1 MTYAVNSTIL
11 AADYMAF
18 RGSNAPN
25 VAYADAVAASDMLAA
40 LIGVGYGT
48 RGYGQTSTVL
58 PAVSTGSSVTA
69 SQWNSLISVISN
81 LNTHTGS
88 GLVVPTAVA
97 VGDVIQAFDG
107 TDSRP
112 NIHTLIPAL
121 DANRMNAAIGQ
132 MAQTASGA
140 SSQRTTSWNTM
151 VYHEWTVTFSSEDDA
166 RYFFN
171 TGGQIQ
177 VEADRSGGTAS
188 TLNSAITDMLNDI
201 GTIKFSAQTTTST
214 PPGSGTAYPIGYYGL
229 TGAYQT
235 LFVHL
240 GITYG
245 YSSISY
251 TLNARAENIVG
262 TNGGNGTVIRFQA
275 IFETGLPS
283 YDTADGT
290 LDSSVFQ
297 LKAGGVLLVTAPTY
311 AVTHALSL

>member
-25 VAYADAVAASDMLAA
+25 VAYADVAAASDRLAA

-48 RGYGQTSTVL
+48 RGYGQTSTVF

-107 TDSRP
+107 TGGRP

-121 DANRMNAAIGQ
+121 DTNRMNAAIGQ
-132 MAQTASGA
+132 MAQTTSGA

-188 TLNSAITDMLNDI
+188 TLNTAITDMLNDV
-201 GTIKFSAQTTTST
+201 GTIKFAAQATTST
-214 PPGSGTAYPIGYYGL
+214 PAGAGTAYPIGYYGL
-229 TGAYQT
+229 TGSYQT
-235 LFVHL
+235 VFYHPGPVS
-240 GITYG
+240 
-245 YSSISY
+245 YSAPNY
-251 TLNARAENIVG
+251 TLNVKAENIVG
-262 TNGGNGTVIRFQA
+262 TNGGNGTVIRFRA

-297 LKAGGVLLVTAPTY
+297 LKAGGVLSVTAPTY